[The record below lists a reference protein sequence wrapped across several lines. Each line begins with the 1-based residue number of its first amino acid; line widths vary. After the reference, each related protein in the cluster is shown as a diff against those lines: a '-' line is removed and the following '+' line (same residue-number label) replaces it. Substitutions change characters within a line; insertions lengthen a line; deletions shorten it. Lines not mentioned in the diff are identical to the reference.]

1 MNKDELLAIWKQ
13 EEARPF
19 TGWDFS
25 WFDGKMLE
33 DETPWS
39 YLERAAELLKA
50 ASAVLDMG
58 TGGGERLLELRPYW
72 SKKVVV
78 TEDYPPNLQLAK
90 ERLEPLGVRVDMVE
104 LSDEGLM
111 PYADGEFDLVLNRHS
126 DLNCAEVARVL
137 SPGGVFFTQQIHG
150 LFAQDLIAEFGA
162 QPQWLEATPE
172 YYVPRL
178 EKAGLVIENMQDWLG
193 ELVFLDVGTLVYY
206 LKKAVPW
213 TVPDFSVEKHAD
225 TLFRLEERLRAQGR
239 LVFESR
245 KYLIEARKA
254 A

>member
-1 MNKDELLAIWKQ
+1 MNKEELISIWKR

-39 YLERAAELLKA
+39 YPERAAGLLKE

-72 SKKVVV
+72 PGKVVV

-90 ERLEPLGVRVDMVE
+90 ERLEPLGVSVDMVE

-111 PYADGEFDLVLNRHS
+111 PYANGEFDLVLNRHS
-126 DLNCAEVARVL
+126 DLNCDEVARVL

-150 LFAQDLIAEFGA
+150 LFAQDLIAEFGSK
-162 QPQWLEATPE
+162 PEWPDATPE

-178 EKAGLVIENMQDWLG
+178 ERAGLVIENMQDWLG
-193 ELVFLDVGTLVYY
+193 ELVFLDVSALVYY

-213 TVPDFSVEKHAD
+213 TVPGFSVEKHAD

-239 LVFESR
+239 LVFEAR